1 VKTAVVT
8 YRLELK
14 IHVEDMMCAIPIKF
28 HGLVLANESALVP
41 EDSPSTAPWIIDVNV

>member
-41 EDSPSTAPWIIDVNV
+41 EDCPGIGPGIVYVKV